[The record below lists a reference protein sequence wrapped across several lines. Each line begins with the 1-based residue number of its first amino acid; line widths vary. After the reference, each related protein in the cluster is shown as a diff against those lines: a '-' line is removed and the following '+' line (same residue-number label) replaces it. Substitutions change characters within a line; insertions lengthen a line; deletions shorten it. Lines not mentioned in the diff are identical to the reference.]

1 MTILS
6 DFSEDIDAWLSL
18 LILRSIVESTL
29 HIAIHSSVSWSDDWV
44 EYYPVWTSK
53 PVTREKTTKRIEIRL
68 HGQEM
73 FSSVSE
79 CQLNDHGLVDFDE
92 LLGIFE
98 KTPARKINGVKYY
111 LKQDYSQNCAVNR
124 RNI

>member
-1 MTILS
+1 MILS

-29 HIAIHSSVSWSDDWV
+29 KIAIHSSLTWSDDWV

-53 PVTREKTTKRIEIRL
+53 PVTREKTTKRIEMRL
-68 HGQEM
+68 YGQEM
-73 FSSVSE
+73 FSSVPE
-79 CQLNDHGLVDFDE
+79 CVLTDHDIADFDE
-92 LLGIFE
+92 LLCIFE

-111 LKQDYSQNCAVNR
+111 LRQDHCQNRVSSR

>member
-29 HIAIHSSVSWSDDWV
+29 NISVHSSASWSDDWI

-53 PVTREKTTKRIEIRL
+53 PVTREKTTKRIEVRL
-68 HGQEM
+68 YGQEI

-79 CQLNDHGLVDFDE
+79 CDLTEHGLADFDE
-92 LLGIFE
+92 LLCIFE
-98 KTPARKINGVKYY
+98 KTPARKINGVKHY
-111 LKQDYSQNCAVNR
+111 LKQQDYCQRRANC
-124 RNI
+124 